1 MNSFSVQLCCQ
12 PSHLLLDESKVFVS
26 HSNSYHDRNRN
37 CKSESEKRKAISA
50 GFGNTST
57 SFWYTCSSV
66 FLRVGHKSRS
76 GHQIKRRILFQ
87 LPLFYFFSC
96 FHEPRSSQIQ
106 LHFPSHLQD
115 SAGSFAS
122 FKIKYISFCQIFV
135 ESGNAGPWQLIKR
148 NYIYNNDND
157 DKYFFRSGSEA
168 VLPLVPVKEPE
179 EMTTK
184 MSTTQN
190 MMPAFGVFSPSLA
203 KN

>member
-12 PSHLLLDESKVFVS
+12 PSHLLLDESKVFFF
-26 HSNSYHDRNRN
+26 HYNSCN
-37 CKSESEKRKAISA
+37 CSMKGIDIVKSETKKRKAITA

-66 FLRVGHKSRS
+66 FLRVAHKSRS
-76 GHQIKRRILFQ
+76 GHRIKRRN
-87 LPLFYFFSC
+87 YFSWPCFISLVV

-106 LHFPSHLQD
+106 LHPPSHLQD
-115 SAGSFAS
+115 LARSFAS
-122 FKIKYISFCQIFV
+122 FKMKYLFFCRIFV

-148 NYIYNNDND
+148 NYSYYNDND

-190 MMPAFGVFSPSLA
+190 MMPAFGVF
-203 KN
+203 